1 MRTITTTIL
10 ILICIGNTLGQNNEK
25 LAKKITKKMC
35 DCIGFIDKY
44 ENLNAK
50 LDSCYDLA
58 LNDIIMNATPK
69 EIQIIGNTE
78 EFNEVKNRI
87 GKLIKVDCDAVKNV
101 IIQEVQSSINES
113 SYPTNFTTKELKEA
127 KRNLDSYDGKIIA
140 FDEIIFRFQSNF
152 SFRLF
157 SIFQRQTPQYHC
169 FLSLLLSRN
178 IHADCIG
185 SVLQKQM
192 KVRRSVN
199 NILSVVE
206 MFRHSGVL
214 QFFLISPFDNKIL
227 LLLLQSFPT
236 ILRFQWNTNC

>member
-140 FDEIIFRFQSNF
+140 FDGKIVEVK
-152 SFRLF
+152 
-157 SIFQRQTPQYHC
+157 
-169 FLSLLLSRN
+169 SLGENKPYLKVELEN
-178 IHADCIG
+178 GETVWIG
-185 SVLQKQM
+185 SMVNSQFD
-192 KVRRSVN
+192 KVGNSIR
-199 NILSVVE
+199 
-206 MFRHSGVL
+206 
-214 QFFLISPFDNKIL
+214 FLGYFY
-227 LLLLQSFPT
+227 
-236 ILRFQWNTNC
+236 

>member
-140 FDEIIFRFQSNF
+140 FDGKIVEVK
-152 SFRLF
+152 
-157 SIFQRQTPQYHC
+157 
-169 FLSLLLSRN
+169 SLGENKPYLKVELEN
-178 IHADCIG
+178 GETVWIG
-185 SVLQKQM
+185 SMVNSQFD
-192 KVRRSVN
+192 KVGNSIRFLGYFLLVKKGEIEFN
-199 NILSVVE
+199 NSGFHILAFAEIDLKTKKLAIMPGSE
-206 MFRHSGVL
+206 SQIKEWG
-214 QFFLISPFDNKIL
+214 QGKI
-227 LLLLQSFPT
+227 P
-236 ILRFQWNTNC
+236 NTK